1 MQGVYLRSNSK
12 NHQQRLED
20 NLEGKATSYRFII
33 KPVATTANFWLILL
47 ETLIASVQ
55 YTDQRI
61 CNCPRYWMRAAPGVA
76 NSMAVVPRGMG
87 KVNTKNSPQK
97 KK

>member
-1 MQGVYLRSNSK
+1 MQGVYLRSDSK

-20 NLEGKATSYRFII
+20 DLEGKARSYRFIT

-47 ETLIASVQ
+47 ETLIASMK
-55 YTDQRI
+55 YTAQHIR
-61 CNCPRYWMRAAPGVA
+61 NCPRYWMRAAPEVA

-87 KVNTKNSPQK
+87 KVSTKNSPQK
-97 KK
+97 K